1 MYPFNLILQITLIFF
16 LLSYKEC
23 FVQISTYI
31 FWLNANTY
39 WSIIYFFL
47 LFFVCD
53 ALIITN
59 IRVCSIQYVNII
71 FFVMCIQWWS
81 SYLLLQRKFA
91 CNLIV
96 IVVLTVLN
104 EIKRW
109 QSTSLVETA
118 WYFSI
123 KKSPCFT
130 AHRYYHLHRRVINR
144 SSNRRDFCLYALFLT
159 SRTHKRIEHSS
170 LLSLPL
176 IFPSVKHS
184 SHI

>member
-1 MYPFNLILQITLIFF
+1 
-16 LLSYKEC
+16 
-23 FVQISTYI
+23 
-31 FWLNANTY
+31 
-39 WSIIYFFL
+39 
-47 LFFVCD
+47 
-53 ALIITN
+53 
-59 IRVCSIQYVNII
+59 
-71 FFVMCIQWWS
+71 MCIQWWS

-104 EIKRW
+104 EIKRR
-109 QSTSLVETA
+109 QSTSLVEAA

-170 LLSLPL
+170 LLS
-176 IFPSVKHS
+176 PSHFS
-184 SHI
+184 SCQTFISYINWTLLVPSTRKWRRAYIYTYTLLRQILYHDCSLSGLLHNG